1 MDNAHGGP
9 LAVALQD
16 LQHIFGDRLH
26 AFVAYGE
33 PGETPAPS
41 LALVSS
47 ISADDL
53 DRVRGARLVLASRRL
68 RHAADA
74 DAR

>member
-1 MDNAHGGP
+1 MDNTHGGP
-9 LAVALQD
+9 LAVALHD
-16 LQHIFGDRLH
+16 LQHIFGERLH

-33 PGETPAPS
+33 PNATPAPS

-53 DRVRGARLVLASRRL
+53 EPVRRARLVLAPRRL